1 MTVITTRNKPR
12 RSIVKDMTA
21 QNCVR
26 AYRHSPEDIMLQ
38 VRRSNDY
45 VGIALT
51 FDEVRTLIVALEV
64 ALPENAD
71 RSAA

>member
-21 QNCVR
+21 QNSVR

-38 VRRSNDY
+38 LRREKDY

-64 ALPENAD
+64 ALPENEE
-71 RSAA
+71 RAA